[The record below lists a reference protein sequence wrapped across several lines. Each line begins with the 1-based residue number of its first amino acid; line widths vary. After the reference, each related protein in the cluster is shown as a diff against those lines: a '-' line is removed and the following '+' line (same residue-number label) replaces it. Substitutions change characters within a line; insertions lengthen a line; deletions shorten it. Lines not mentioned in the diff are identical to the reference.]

1 MIDFKKHVS
10 QPKAGRPT
18 NPLDIY
24 ESLDRAS
31 DKGPLRPAQSAVL
44 AEWYEERRQLR
55 DVILKLHTGQG
66 KTLVGLLM
74 AQSQLNNGKE
84 RALYLC
90 PDNMLVEQTCDQA
103 QQFGIRVV
111 TAEKYLPDEFL
122 DSKAILVTTAEKLFN
137 GRTKFELRPR
147 SIDVSTI
154 IVDDSHACIDKIRKQ
169 FVIDLPNNH
178 KAYAALLDLF
188 ASDLEQQGVGTFA
201 EIRQGAYE
209 VFLPVPYWA
218 WHTRIK
224 KATAILAA
232 HNEDDR
238 VKFAWP
244 LIKDSLEHCQ
254 CIASGTQLQIVPYRA
269 PLDAFGTYA
278 DANHRVFMSA
288 TVTDDSFLVKG
299 LGLSEDTIMRPL
311 VYKDE
316 KWSGEK
322 MILLPS
328 LIDDSLDRDAII
340 RSFAPQR
347 DPKKSRSGMA
357 ALTPRFKTAEDWE
370 KAGALVAKKDGIA
383 AIVDSLRTGQMRHK
397 TVAFANR
404 YDGMDLPD
412 DACRVLILDGRPR
425 PESLQDR
432 YDEMCRQNSEA
443 IAMKIARVIEQG
455 LGRSVRGERDYS
467 VIILTGG
474 DLVRHLRGKESRE
487 YFSDQTRTQIE
498 IGLDAAQY
506 AKEEVE
512 KQKKKPIDA
521 LIEVATQCL
530 GRDEGWKAF
539 YVDRMNQM
547 QRKNVAPKMLKIFA
561 EEDRAERLAQGGAID
576 DAVKV
581 LQDLLDDKV
590 VTSNE
595 DRGWYLQE
603 MARYRWQDSVDKSNT
618 LQIAAHKANRKLL
631 KPRDGLIVAK
641 ITTVSQKRMQRI
653 IEWVSKF
660 ETYDD
665 LNVAVQAILDNM
677 QFGIEA
683 DLFEQA
689 LDDLG
694 TALGFVPQRPD
705 KDWGEGP
712 DNLWAVRDAEYILW
726 ECKNEV
732 LTGRE
737 TINKSE
743 AGQINTA
750 SAWCAKHYPAVTF
763 KRIMIIPTN
772 KLGKGAAFGEAV
784 EIMRSGDLK
793 SLVVAARAFFK
804 EFRTLDLRSLSEAD
818 VQKFVNHHKLTE
830 DDLLGDRYSKK
841 PTAS

>member
-1 MIDFKKHVS
+1 VVDFKKHIS
-10 QPKAGRPT
+10 KPKAGRPT
-18 NPLDIY
+18 NPLEIY

-31 DKGPLRPAQSAVL
+31 DKGPLRPAQAAVL
-44 AEWYEERRQLR
+44 TEWYEDRRKLR

-74 AQSQLNNGKE
+74 GQSQLNDE
-84 RALYLC
+84 RERVLYLC

-111 TAEKYLPDEFL
+111 TAEKHLPDEFL

-137 GRTKFELRPR
+137 GKTKFELRPR
-147 SIDVSTI
+147 SIGVSTI
-154 IVDDSHACIDKIRKQ
+154 IVDDSHACIDKIRRQ
-169 FVIDLPNNH
+169 FVIDLPNDH

-201 EIRQGAYE
+201 EIRQRAYE

-218 WHTRIK
+218 WQTRINK
-224 KATAILAA
+224 TTQILAA
-232 HNEDDR
+232 HNDDDN

-254 CIASGTQLQIVPYRA
+254 CIVSGTQLQIVPYRA

-278 DANHRVFMSA
+278 DAEHRVFMSA
-288 TVTDDSFLVKG
+288 TVTDDSFLVRG
-299 LGLSEDTIMRPL
+299 LGLSEDTITKPL

-328 LIDDSLDRDAII
+328 LIDDSLERDVII
-340 RSFAPQR
+340 EHFAPQR
-347 DPKKSRSGMA
+347 DPKKARSGIA
-357 ALTPRFKTAEDWE
+357 VLTPRFKAAEDWG
-370 KAGALVAKKDGIA
+370 KAGAIVAKKDGIA
-383 AIVDSLRTGQMRHK
+383 AIVDSLRTGKMRHK

-443 IAMKIARVIEQG
+443 IAIKIARVIEQG

-474 DLVRHLRGKESRE
+474 DLVRYLRGQESRE

-498 IGLDAAQY
+498 IGLEAAAF
-506 AKEEVE
+506 AKEEVAQ
-512 KQKKKPIDA
+512 QKKKPLDA
-521 LIEVATQCL
+521 LVEVAGQCL
-530 GRDEGWKAF
+530 KRDEGWKQF
-539 YVDRMNQM
+539 YVDRMNAM
-547 QRKNVAPKMLKIFA
+547 QRTKVAPKMLKIFA

-576 DAVKV
+576 DAVGV
-581 LQDLLDDKV
+581 LQALLDQKL

-618 LQIAAHKANRKLL
+618 LQIAAHKANKKLL
-631 KPRDGLIVAK
+631 KPRDGLIVSK

-653 IEWVSKF
+653 VEWVSKF
-660 ETYDD
+660 STYDD
-665 LNVAVQAILDNM
+665 LNVAVQGVLDNLK
-677 QFGIEA
+677 FGIEA

-689 LDDLG
+689 LDELG
-694 TALGFVPQRPD
+694 TALGFHTQRPD

-712 DNLWAVRDAEYILW
+712 DNIWAVRDTEYILW

-737 TINKSE
+737 SINKSE
-743 AGQINTA
+743 AGQMNTA
-750 SAWCAKHYPAVTF
+750 SAWCAKNYPAVSF
-763 KRIMIIPTN
+763 KRIMVIPTN

-793 SLVVAARAFFK
+793 SLVGAARAFFK
-804 EFRTLDLRSLSEAD
+804 EFRTVDLKSLSETE
-818 VQKFVNHHKLTE
+818 VQKFVNQHKLAE
-830 DDLLGDRYSKK
+830 DDLLGDKYSKK
-841 PTAS
+841 PAMS